1 MTTEIVEFS
10 LEPDDVVALDRL
22 AEIYTDGNRDA
33 LLREAIRIM
42 ASQERAERL
51 RLLQERIHAG
61 IGTPRSGGVARL
73 GGFGGASGKPRSEQ
87 GAPRPGSPLRRG
99 PTSAWPARAFRE
111 RGVPSSLSGRGRPSR
126 RGKSDDGAATVTSWS
141 RPC

>member
-51 RLLQERIHAG
+51 LSLIH
-61 IGTPRSGGVARL
+61 I
-73 GGFGGASGKPRSEQ
+73 
-87 GAPRPGSPLRRG
+87 
-99 PTSAWPARAFRE
+99 
-111 RGVPSSLSGRGRPSR
+111 
-126 RGKSDDGAATVTSWS
+126 
-141 RPC
+141 